1 MVEPSAY
8 DKERI
13 AHINNLM
20 DTIHTS
26 VSQIYESLIDRD
38 FEELKGDIHNLMY
51 ILKDISSSIE
61 DDI

>member
-1 MVEPSAY
+1 
-8 DKERI
+8 
-13 AHINNLM
+13 M
-20 DTIHTS
+20 DSIYNST
-26 VSQIYESLIDRD
+26 SQIYESLIDRD

>member
-1 MVEPSAY
+1 MSKPSAY

-13 AHINNLM
+13 AYINNLM
-20 DTIHTS
+20 DSIYNST
-26 VSQIYESLIDRD
+26 SQIYESLIDRD
-38 FEELKGDIHNLMY
+38 FEELKGDINNLMY